1 MKSSPISTSP
11 LRVVIVGGAGAMGR
25 WAVRS
30 IARLGSASDLLVADI
45 DLARAQQITDEVGR
59 PCRAVQLDATD
70 GDAMRSLFAECDV
83 VLNTMGPFSLFARG
97 ITEAAIDAGC
107 DYLDIDD
114 DWESTVE
121 AFELDARAREKG
133 VRVVKGIGG
142 SPGVSNLLALTA
154 ARQLD
159 SVSEIVTGWSMRG
172 AVLVDEPGYPAPD
185 AAGAAVEH
193 WLLQISGTIR
203 GWRDGGYA
211 DTTPLAPVELDFP
224 GLGTV
229 RGYTVGHPE
238 AVTLPRNIDGVT
250 TSLNM
255 TSGPAWL
262 FDHARS
268 VAASFEAGDITL
280 AEGAEQLNHPPVPQ
294 HVAHNRDPLGSVWAW
309 ARGQRGDETLTVSV
323 APRAMPAGKMG
334 EGTGAALAVGLE
346 LLRQGKVT
354 TTGVVAPESVFE
366 PEDFFA
372 VYANFVSPATA
383 PEDLL
388 VVQEL
393 TGTAALVEGVPT
405 DA

>member
-1 MKSSPISTSP
+1 MSTTPSP
-11 LRVVIVGGAGAMGR
+11 LRVIIVGGAGAMGR

-30 IARLGSASDLLVADI
+30 IARLGSASELLVADI
-45 DLARAQQITDEVGR
+45 DLTRAQQITEEVGA

-70 GDAMRSLFAECDV
+70 GEAMRALFAECDV

-97 ITEAAIDAGC
+97 ITEAAIDSGC

-121 AFELDARAREKG
+121 AFELDERARERG
-133 VRVVKGIGG
+133 VRVIKGIGG

-159 SVSEIVTGWSMRG
+159 SVDEIVTGWSMRG
-172 AVLVDEPGYPAPD
+172 AVLVDEPGYPASD

-193 WLLQISGTIR
+193 WLLQSRATTR
-203 GWRDGGYA
+203 GWRNGGYA
-211 DTTPLAPVELDFP
+211 DTTPLTPVELDYP

-238 AVTLPRNIDGVT
+238 AVTLPRNIAGVT

-262 FDHARS
+262 FEHARS
-268 VAASFEAGDITL
+268 VAAAYDAGSITL
-280 AEGAEQLNHPPVPQ
+280 AEGAEQLNNPPHPDHGQ
-294 HVAHNRDPLGSVWAW
+294 HTRDPLGSVWAW
-309 ARGQRGDETLTVSV
+309 AHGQRDGESISISV
-323 APRAMPAGKMG
+323 APSAMPAGKMG
-334 EGTGAALAVGLE
+334 EGTGSALAVGLE
-346 LLRQGKVT
+346 LLRQGKVSEI
-354 TTGVVAPESVFE
+354 GVQAPENVFE
-366 PEDFFA
+366 PDDFFA
-372 VYANFVSPATA
+372 IYAQFVSPPSA

-393 TGTAALVEGVPT
+393 PGTGLLVEGASAHV
-405 DA
+405 